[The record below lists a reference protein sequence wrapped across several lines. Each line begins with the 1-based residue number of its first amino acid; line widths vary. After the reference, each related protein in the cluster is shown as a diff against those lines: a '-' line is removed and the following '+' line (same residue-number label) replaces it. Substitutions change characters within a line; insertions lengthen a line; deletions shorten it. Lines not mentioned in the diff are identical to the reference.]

1 MFYSVKSRKIPDSRF
16 KRIKK
21 LNFWNLLLFSF
32 GIIIWFFSGL
42 FLTASN
48 FMGKILPFSI
58 MVLKENDLFGFIFF
72 TIFLIGLMF
81 LFSRLYRILNNTK
94 FNKLNIKTGE
104 IELDK
109 NIDASILNKHLDE
122 IIYFFEVTNFNVVI
136 IEDLDRFNNTDI
148 FTKLREINLLLN
160 ESSQIDR
167 DINFIYA
174 IKDDIFTND
183 KIRTKFFDFII
194 PVIPVINSTNSKE
207 ILLKKLNTNDPEKTV
222 SKNLIEDIS
231 WYIDDMRVLKNIYN
245 EFIIYKRKLENI
257 NLNLDKL
264 FSVIIYKN
272 LYPDD
277 FSKLQKNEGMIY
289 DVFSNKPQMV
299 NALSVNIDK
308 KIDKL
313 DDNLKKLEKESLNS
327 VKELR
332 KIYTGYLAINI
343 SSLICYGIFMNDKRY
358 TFQELEEDEAFNN
371 LIQQEDIQIL
381 TRAQGLNRERTGL
394 SFKEI
399 EENIDDDI
407 TYLEREKFIKQK
419 SLYKIDKIKEERE
432 KLIEE
437 KKNLKSLDLKDLLE
451 EIEVNKAL
459 EEKIRKEK
467 LLVYLLRN
475 GYIDEMYHS
484 YISYFYEGTLTKV
497 DREFILSVKDRSHL
511 GFNYKLSKIEGI
523 LKSLHIYEFGRKE
536 ILNFELIDYLLE
548 NQNEFYSELDQLFRQ
563 LSNESSDSIDFIE
576 RFAEKS
582 KNTHKFI
589 NLLCKKWVDIWK
601 FVNLNEQLSKNKK
614 DLYLQYI
621 LNYADLKDIDQIN
634 KKSNNT
640 FKTYIQ
646 NTSHF
651 IKLFNNESEY
661 LDNVKGVILKLEV
674 KFRELI
680 KHEDP
685 SNLYEY
691 IYENNLLN

>member
-1 MFYSVKSRKIPDSRF
+1 MVGTGTSYTNKI
-16 KRIKK
+16 
-21 LNFWNLLLFSF
+21 
-32 GIIIWFFSGL
+32 
-42 FLTASN
+42 
-48 FMGKILPFSI
+48 
-58 MVLKENDLFGFIFF
+58 
-72 TIFLIGLMF
+72 
-81 LFSRLYRILNNTK
+81 
-94 FNKLNIKTGE
+94 
-104 IELDK
+104 
-109 NIDASILNKHLDE
+109 
-122 IIYFFEVTNFNVVI
+122 FNVVI

-419 SLYKIDKIKEERE
+419 SL
-432 KLIEE
+432 
-437 KKNLKSLDLKDLLE
+437 
-451 EIEVNKAL
+451 
-459 EEKIRKEK
+459 
-467 LLVYLLRN
+467 
-475 GYIDEMYHS
+475 
-484 YISYFYEGTLTKV
+484 
-497 DREFILSVKDRSHL
+497 
-511 GFNYKLSKIEGI
+511 
-523 LKSLHIYEFGRKE
+523 
-536 ILNFELIDYLLE
+536 
-548 NQNEFYSELDQLFRQ
+548 
-563 LSNESSDSIDFIE
+563 
-576 RFAEKS
+576 
-582 KNTHKFI
+582 
-589 NLLCKKWVDIWK
+589 
-601 FVNLNEQLSKNKK
+601 
-614 DLYLQYI
+614 
-621 LNYADLKDIDQIN
+621 
-634 KKSNNT
+634 
-640 FKTYIQ
+640 
-646 NTSHF
+646 
-651 IKLFNNESEY
+651 
-661 LDNVKGVILKLEV
+661 
-674 KFRELI
+674 
-680 KHEDP
+680 
-685 SNLYEY
+685 
-691 IYENNLLN
+691 